1 MRANPSKAKTA
12 HRKPHLPDVGWHE
25 LLADGTPV
33 LIRPICKEDAKLER
47 AFLRH
52 LSEQGR
58 HDRFVGVVQT
68 PSDAVAQHLT
78 DIHRDGQQALIALVQ
93 QDGREVEIGAGGYQ
107 RTRDGKACHA
117 AIAVDDA
124 WRKLGVGTL
133 LAHHLINMARASG
146 ICHAYVVDPVVRGG
160 HHHLA
165 ERLGFRSRPDPED
178 PAATIF
184 ELEL

>member
-1 MRANPSKAKTA
+1 MRANPSKTKTE
-12 HRKPHLPDVGWHE
+12 HRKPRPHGEGWHD

-78 DIHRDGQQALIALVQ
+78 DVHRDGQQALIALVH

-107 RTRDGKACHA
+107 RTRDGKSCHA

-133 LAHHLINMARASG
+133 LAHHLIDMARASG
-146 ICHAYVVDPVVRGG
+146 IRRAYVVDPVVRGG

-165 ERLGFRSRPDPED
+165 ERLGFRCRPDPED